1 MAGLYIH
8 IPFCKQACSYCNF
21 HFSTRLGQ
29 LDRMLDAIIRELEL
43 RSNYLEGRS
52 LESVYFGG
60 GTPSLLTTEQLDRIW
75 LAIRLYFE
83 IDPDAEITLEANP
96 DDLSREK
103 LQAIRSGPVN
113 RLSIGIQSF
122 RNEDLRWMHRA
133 HDARQAIQCLDD
145 TLELGFENFSIDLI
159 YGLPGLSDRDWYKN
173 LEKAAFY
180 QVNHLSSYALTVEP
194 KTLLAHQIRRQQVPG
209 PQDEVMTHHFH
220 LLTEFAAAHGY
231 VHYEISNFAREGHL
245 AIHNTNYWKQK
256 PYLGL
261 GPSAHSYDGW
271 SRSWNIA
278 NNARYIRAM
287 EDGIWPGETEV
298 LTTDQRYNEYV
309 MTGLRTQW
317 GCRETDLKQMGE
329 HYLQTFQEGIRLFV
343 QRGWVESFNGT
354 YLLTGEGKLFADFIA
369 SELFVV

>member
-29 LDRMLDAIIRELEL
+29 LDRMIDAIIRELEL
-43 RSNYLEGRS
+43 RSDYLEDRS

-60 GTPSLLTTEQLDRIW
+60 GTPSLLSAEQLDRIW
-75 LAIRLYFE
+75 LAISRHFE
-83 IDPDAEITLEANP
+83 IEPDAEVTLEANP

-103 LQAIRSGPVN
+103 LQALGSGPVN

-122 RNEDLRWMHRA
+122 REEDLRWMHRA
-133 HDARQAIQCLDD
+133 HDARQAVQCLDD
-145 TLELGFENFSIDLI
+145 TGELGFENFSIDLI
-159 YGLPGLSDRDWYKN
+159 YGLPGLSEKAWYRN
-173 LEKAAFY
+173 LETAASY
-180 QVNHLSSYALTVEP
+180 PVNHLSCYALTVEP
-194 KTLLAHQIRRQQVPG
+194 KTLLAHQIRRQQVPE
-209 PQDEVMTHHFH
+209 PQDEVMTSHFR

-231 VHYEISNFAREGHL
+231 VHYEISNFARNGHL

-278 NNARYIRAM
+278 NNAQYIQAV
-287 EDGIWPGETEV
+287 EAGIWPGQTEV
-298 LTTDQRYNEYV
+298 LTPDQRYNEYV

-329 HYLQTFQEGIRLFV
+329 RYLQTFREGIRLFV
-343 QRGWVESFNGT
+343 QRGWVESLNGT
-354 YLLTGEGKLFADFIA
+354 YLLTVEGKLFADFIA

>member
-43 RSNYLEGRS
+43 RSDYLEGRS

-298 LTTDQRYNEYV
+298 LTSDQRYNEYV